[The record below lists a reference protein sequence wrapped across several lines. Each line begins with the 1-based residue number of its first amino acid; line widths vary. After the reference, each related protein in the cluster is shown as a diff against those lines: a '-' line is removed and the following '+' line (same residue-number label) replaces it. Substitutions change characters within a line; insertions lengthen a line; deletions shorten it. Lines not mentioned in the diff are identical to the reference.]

1 MMHEG
6 YKKMLFEKKQL
17 KHKIKRLEIKSH
29 QLGIFKVNKF
39 LYQFKK
45 ISDIYLMMELMTYH
59 IGIKILNE
67 K

>member
-29 QLGIFKVNKF
+29 QLGIFKVNK
-39 LYQFKK
+39 
-45 ISDIYLMMELMTYH
+45 ISLSF
-59 IGIKILNE
+59 
-67 K
+67 

>member
-29 QLGIFKVNKF
+29 QLGIFKVNN
-39 LYQFKK
+39 
-45 ISDIYLMMELMTYH
+45 ISLSF
-59 IGIKILNE
+59 
-67 K
+67 